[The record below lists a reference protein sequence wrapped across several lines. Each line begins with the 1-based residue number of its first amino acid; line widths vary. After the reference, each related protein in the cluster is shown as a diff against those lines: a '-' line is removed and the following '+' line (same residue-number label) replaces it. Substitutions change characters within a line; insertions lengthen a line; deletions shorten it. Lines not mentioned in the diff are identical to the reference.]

1 MCNQCGACVEK
12 CPEGALEM
20 GGRLC

>member
-20 GGRLC
+20 GDRLC